1 MTPFF
6 YFQAFPVIFV
16 KMIASFFFT
25 WPEYIPLR
33 WLDLLDILLVALLL
47 FQLYR
52 LVNGTVALSIF
63 TGMLSVYVLWFIVR
77 AFNMQLLGTILGQFI
92 GVGVIALIV
101 VFQQEL
107 RKFLLLIGTTG
118 IFPKSFLG
126 ENWFKISQDNRR
138 QTNTD
143 INAILKSCKLMS
155 VAKTGAIMVF
165 ARRSDLS
172 FFVNTGEPLNARVSQ
187 RLIESIFYKNSPLHD
202 GAVIIEGNVM
212 LAARCVLPV
221 SENTNF
227 PSNLG
232 MRHRAAVGI
241 TENTDAIAV
250 AVSEQT
256 GEISFSMDGRLTL
269 NVSLDQLR
277 EFLEKELK

>member
-1 MTPFF
+1 
-6 YFQAFPVIFV
+6 
-16 KMIASFFFT
+16 MIASFLFT
-25 WPEYIPLR
+25 WPDYVPLR
-33 WLDLLDILLVALLL
+33 WIDLIDILLVSVLL

-63 TGMLSVYVLWFIVR
+63 TGMLAVYVLWLIVR

-118 IFPKSFLG
+118 MFPKSFMG
-126 ENWFKISQDNRR
+126 ENWFKLSQDTKR

-165 ARRSDLS
+165 VRRSDLS
-172 FFVNTGEPLNARVSQ
+172 FFVNTGEPLNAKVSQ

-202 GAVIIEGNVM
+202 GAVIIDGNVM

-221 SENTNF
+221 SESTNF
-227 PSNLG
+227 PQNLG

-250 AVSEQT
+250 SVSEQT
-256 GEISFSMDGRLTL
+256 GEISFSMDGQLTL
-269 NVSLDQLR
+269 NVSIDQLR
-277 EFLEKELK
+277 EFLEKELR

>member
-1 MTPFF
+1 
-6 YFQAFPVIFV
+6 
-16 KMIASFFFT
+16 MIASFLFT
-25 WPEYIPLR
+25 WPDYIPLR
-33 WLDLLDILLVALLL
+33 WLDLLDILLVAFLL

-52 LVNGTVALSIF
+52 LINGTVALSIF
-63 TGMLSVYVLWFIVR
+63 TGMLAVYVLWLIVR

-126 ENWFKISQDNRR
+126 EGWFKLSQDTKR
-138 QTNTD
+138 QSNTD

-172 FFVNTGEPLNARVSQ
+172 FFVNTGEPLNAKVSQ

-221 SENTNF
+221 SENNNF
-227 PSNLG
+227 PPNLG

-241 TENTDAIAV
+241 TENTDALAV
-250 AVSEQT
+250 AVSEQS
-256 GEISFSMDGRLTL
+256 GEISFSMDGQLSM